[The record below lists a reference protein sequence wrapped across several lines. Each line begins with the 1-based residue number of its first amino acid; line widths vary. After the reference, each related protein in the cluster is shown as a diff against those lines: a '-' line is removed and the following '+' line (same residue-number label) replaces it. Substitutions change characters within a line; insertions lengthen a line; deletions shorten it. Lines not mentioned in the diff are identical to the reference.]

1 MNHFLTVFYCS
12 PILLQ
17 ILQMMACCL
26 SLRHPDMQ
34 AWVMVNRHHK
44 KASHTSVKP
53 FCVEK
58 NIPQGRHSV
67 LPLILL
73 LAVMLFVF
81 HFSVH

>member
-1 MNHFLTVFYCS
+1 MNHFLTVFLLLPYS
-12 PILLQ
+12 PENSSNDGMLPVP
-17 ILQMMACCL
+17 A
-26 SLRHPDMQ
+26 SSRRA

-53 FCVEK
+53 SCRER

-67 LPLILL
+67 LPFILP

>member
-12 PILLQ
+12 PILLK
-17 ILQMMACCL
+17 ILQMTACCL
-26 SLRHPDMQ
+26 SLRHRRA
-34 AWVMVNRHHK
+34 AWVMVNRHYK
-44 KASHTSVKP
+44 KASQTSVKP
-53 FCVEK
+53 FCMEK